1 MARNR
6 VDEGAVTRALSVLA
20 EARDANEPMQTKG
33 VALAL
38 YVLRGH
44 CPDDWLR
51 YFWDA
56 AGTDHDI
63 GRAQSMH
70 AAYNGVELRV
80 RGKDKNP

>member
-1 MARNR
+1 MGRIKT
-6 VDEGAVTRALSVLA
+6 DEGTVSRALAVLA
-20 EARDANEPMQTKG
+20 EARDANTPMQTKG
-33 VALAL
+33 VSLAL

-80 RGKDKNP
+80 RGKDKRQ